1 MFFFLCLKSILSC
14 VSHDLCSTPERQK
27 NSITHLEPQN
37 VLLPSRSHDQIL
49 PTLCR
54 RYIASKLRIVKYNQY
69 TLCKLK
75 VLAKWLKICRVMIEG
90 VLIFLEGI
98 ACKHLLVW
106 VFFVNLSLQEI
117 YIGSVVAHELQV
129 QIKIAIEITFRDHT
143 LISKVK

>member
-1 MFFFLCLKSILSC
+1 
-14 VSHDLCSTPERQK
+14 
-27 NSITHLEPQN
+27 
-37 VLLPSRSHDQIL
+37 
-49 PTLCR
+49 
-54 RYIASKLRIVKYNQY
+54 
-69 TLCKLK
+69 
-75 VLAKWLKICRVMIEG
+75 MIEG

-143 LISKVK
+143 LISKDWKAK